1 MLITIGKQLKDEL
14 TEAYMIMINNLIEI
28 NSHDQVIQIVKK
40 IEYVLEYL
48 NEEDDDEIEMR
59 FK

>member
-1 MLITIGKQLKDEL
+1 
-14 TEAYMIMINNLIEI
+14 MIMINNLIEI
-28 NSHDQVIQIVKK
+28 NSHDQVIRIVKK